1 MSLTTAL
8 SSHQDRSSSKIH
20 EARWKTPVRKFF
32 RTLLHQK
39 KNTYFSSSLSGWII
53 HQNGVKIFRHITRR
67 LTVPLL
73 CELPA
78 SRRGKFS
85 FFRTE
90 ATHSPI
96 LDRDQ
101 KTLSVGNLDVTR
113 RGFRACALDRL
124 IERKGERERRFIILC
139 NHFPISFFCA
149 SFHATE
155 PTKRKGTKEKLISGS
170 TVAYVASDNA
180 SKKCWQSDMQ
190 DGEGW

>member
-1 MSLTTAL
+1 MQCPSRPPCLAIRTA
-8 SSHQDRSSSKIH
+8 
-20 EARWKTPVRKFF
+20 ARLKSTRLDGK
-32 RTLLHQK
+32 L
-39 KNTYFSSSLSGWII
+39 LSGNSSELYFTRKKHLFFFFSFWMNYPSKWSKDISPYHSTLNCSSI
-53 HQNGVKIFRHITRR
+53 MRTSSIQKGEIF
-67 LTVPLL
+67 V
-73 CELPA
+73 
-78 SRRGKFS
+78 

-90 ATHSPI
+90 TKHSPI
-96 LDRDQ
+96 PDRDQ

-139 NHFPISFFCA
+139 NHFPIFFFCA

-180 SKKCWQSDMQ
+180 SKKC
-190 DGEGW
+190 